1 MTSKTQLRKEQQE
14 RELLMPEVKTSY
26 SIADNVKVII
36 ADLIDSGCT
45 KSVILGI
52 LKKKTNLNK
61 EQIDLVIADLMPER
75 ARSARGESLDDR
87 FNRFCSESVR
97 TEKEMKSYINQIGS
111 ANFIRFTPH
120 LLKRGEF
127 FNAIHAK
134 YQS

>member
-97 TEKEMKSYINQIGS
+97 TEKEMKSYILILHS
-111 ANFIRFTPH
+111 LFESLMLILEY
-120 LLKRGEF
+120 LL
-127 FNAIHAK
+127 
-134 YQS
+134 